1 MLMTILAG
9 LIVDGLWGSAGS
21 RDLLI
26 LRQHS
31 SALGRE
37 RDALI
42 VDNAVFRQ
50 QIARLKSD
58 DACLQRLIREE
69 LGFVRRGETVYR
81 FSITEPP

>member
-1 MLMTILAG
+1 MLTTILAG

-31 SALGRE
+31 GTLARE

-50 QIARLKSD
+50 RIAWLKSD
-58 DACLQRLIREE
+58 DAYLQRLIRQE

-81 FSITEPP
+81 FSITEQP